1 LNLEIAA
8 GSSSLRRGMLIGVDF
23 GGTAVKAGMV
33 EGGEVVRST
42 STATR
47 TDKGPKEILDA
58 IANTVLVLTPK
69 PEAVGVAIPGE
80 VNAEGRCWRL
90 ANVPGFEGVPI
101 GEELAKRLGCPIAVE
116 NDATTAAL
124 GEQLYGHG
132 RDNPSFLMVTLGTG
146 VGGGL
151 VIGQQLYPGSNGF
164 AAEIGHNIVDSSAA
178 APLCACGQRGCIEA
192 FAGTRALLRLF
203 AELGGGNVTEVLPI
217 SISARR
223 GEDAGKKTFETMGRA
238 LGKGLATIQNVLDL
252 NAIVFSGGVSASF
265 DLVEE
270 HIRASLREHVFGKPA
285 GEVPLLVSELGERA
299 GVIGAAHLTTL

>member
-1 LNLEIAA
+1 
-8 GSSSLRRGMLIGVDF
+8 MLIGVDF

-33 EGGEVVRST
+33 DGGEVVRST

-47 TDKGPKEILDA
+47 HDTGPSEILDA

-146 VGGGL
+146 IGGGL

-164 AAEIGHNIVDSSAA
+164 AAEIGHNNVDSSSE
-178 APLCACGQRGCIEA
+178 APACACGQRGCIEA
-192 FAGTRALLRLF
+192 FAGTRALLRRF
-203 AELGGGNVTEVLPI
+203 AELGGGNATEVLPI
-217 SISARR
+217 SVSARR
-223 GEDAGKKTFETMGRA
+223 GEAAGQRTFEMMGRA

-265 DLVEE
+265 DLIEP
-270 HIRASLREHVFGKPA
+270 HIRAALRDNVFGKPA

>member
-1 LNLEIAA
+1 
-8 GSSSLRRGMLIGVDF
+8 MLIGVDF
-23 GGTAVKAGMV
+23 GGTALKAGVV

-47 TDKGPKEILDA
+47 PDTGPQEIMDA
-58 IANTVLVLTPK
+58 IASTVLALSAK

-80 VNAEGRCWRL
+80 VNADGRCWRL

-132 RDNPSFLMVTLGTG
+132 RQHPSFLMVTLGTG

-164 AAEIGHNIVDSSAA
+164 AAEIGHNNVDSSDS

-192 FAGTRALLRLF
+192 FAGTRALLRRF
-203 AELGGGNVTEVLPI
+203 AELGGTAGDVL
-217 SISARR
+217 SVSVSARR
-223 GEDAGKKTFETMGRA
+223 GEAAGQKAFEMMGRA

-252 NAIVFSGGVSASF
+252 NAIVFSGGISASF
-265 DLVEE
+265 DLIEA
-270 HIRASLREHVFGKPA
+270 HIRAGLREHVFGKPT

>member
-1 LNLEIAA
+1 
-8 GSSSLRRGMLIGVDF
+8 MLIGVDF

-33 EGGEVVRST
+33 DGGEVVRST
-42 STATR
+42 STSTR
-47 TDKGPKEILDA
+47 LDTGPKEILDA

-80 VNAEGRCWRL
+80 VNSEGRCWRL
-90 ANVPGFEGVPI
+90 ANVPGFEGIPI

-146 VGGGL
+146 IGGGL

-164 AAEIGHNIVDSSAA
+164 AAEIGHNTVDSSAE
-178 APLCACGQRGCIEA
+178 APVCACGQRGCIEA
-192 FAGTRALLRLF
+192 FAGTRALLRRF

-217 SISARR
+217 SVSARR
-223 GEDAGKKTFETMGRA
+223 GEAAGKKTFEMMGRA

-252 NAIVFSGGVSASF
+252 NAIVFSGGISASF
-265 DLVEE
+265 DLIEE
-270 HIRASLREHVFGKPA
+270 HIRAGLRENVFGKPA

>member
-1 LNLEIAA
+1 
-8 GSSSLRRGMLIGVDF
+8 MLIGVDF
-23 GGTAVKAGMV
+23 GGTSVKAGVV

-42 STATR
+42 AAATR
-47 TDKGPKEILDA
+47 LDTGPKDVLDA
-58 IANTVLVLTPK
+58 IANTVLALTPR

-116 NDATTAAL
+116 NDATAAAL

-146 VGGGL
+146 IGGGL
-151 VIGQQLYPGSNGF
+151 VLGHQLYPGSNGF
-164 AAEIGHNIVDSSAA
+164 AAEIGHNNVDSSSE

-192 FAGTRALLRLF
+192 FAGTKALLRRF
-203 AELGGGNVTEVLPI
+203 QELGGSATEVLPI
-217 SISARR
+217 SVSARR
-223 GEDAGKKTFETMGRA
+223 GEPVGLETFEMMGIA
-238 LGKGLATIQNVLDL
+238 LGRGIAVIQNVLDL
-252 NAIVFSGGVSASF
+252 NAVVFSGGVSASF
-265 DLVEE
+265 DLIEPS
-270 HIRASLREHVFGKPA
+270 IRAALRANVFGKPA

>member
-1 LNLEIAA
+1 
-8 GSSSLRRGMLIGVDF
+8 MLIGVDF
-23 GGTAVKAGMV
+23 GGTSVKAGLV
-33 EGGEVVRST
+33 QGGEVVQST

-47 TDKGPKEILDA
+47 LDRGPTEILDA
-58 IANTVLVLTPK
+58 IASTVLALTKK

-80 VNAEGRCWRL
+80 VNSEGRCWRL

-101 GEELAKRLGCPIAVE
+101 GEELAKRLSCPIAVE

-132 RDNPSFLMVTLGTG
+132 RQHPSFLMVTLGTG

-164 AAEIGHNIVDSSAA
+164 AAEIGHNNVDSSAE

-192 FAGTRALLRLF
+192 FAGTRALLRRF
-203 AELGGGNVTEVLPI
+203 AELGGSATEVLPI
-217 SISARR
+217 ALSARR
-223 GEDAGKKTFETMGRA
+223 GEEAGKKTFEMMGRA
-238 LGKGLATIQNVLDL
+238 LGKGLAVIQNVLDL
-252 NAIVFSGGVSASF
+252 NAIVFSGGISASF
-265 DLVEE
+265 DLIEE
-270 HIRASLREHVFGKPA
+270 HIRAGLRENVFGKPP
-285 GEVPLLVSELGERA
+285 GEVPLLVSSLGERA

>member
-1 LNLEIAA
+1 
-8 GSSSLRRGMLIGVDF
+8 MLIGVDF
-23 GGTAVKAGMV
+23 GGTSVKAGVV

-42 STATR
+42 AAATR
-47 TDKGPKEILDA
+47 FDTGAEDVLDA
-58 IANTVLVLTPK
+58 IANTVLALTPK
-69 PEAVGVAIPGE
+69 PDAVGVAIPGE

-146 VGGGL
+146 IGGGL
-151 VIGQQLYPGSNGF
+151 VLGHQLYPGSNGF
-164 AAEIGHNIVDSSAA
+164 AAEVGHNNVDSSPE

-192 FAGTRALLRLF
+192 FAGTKALLRRF
-203 AELGGGNVTEVLPI
+203 HELGGHASEVLPI
-217 SISARR
+217 SVSARR
-223 GEDAGKKTFETMGRA
+223 GEAAGQKTFEMMGTA
-238 LGKGLATIQNVLDL
+238 LGRGLAVIQNVLDL

-265 DLVEE
+265 DLIEP
-270 HIRASLREHVFGKPA
+270 HIRAALRANVFGKPA

>member
-1 LNLEIAA
+1 
-8 GSSSLRRGMLIGVDF
+8 MLIGVDF

-33 EGGEVVRST
+33 DGGEVVRST

-47 TDKGPKEILDA
+47 ADTSAPEILDA
-58 IANTVLVLTPK
+58 IARTVLSLTPK

-90 ANVPGFEGVPI
+90 ANVPGFEGIPI

-146 VGGGL
+146 IGGGL

-164 AAEIGHNIVDSSAA
+164 AAEIGHNNVDSSPE
-178 APLCACGQRGCIEA
+178 APLCGCGQRGCIEA
-192 FAGTRALLRLF
+192 FAGTRALLRRF
-203 AELGGGNVTEVLPI
+203 AELGGATVTEVLPI
-217 SISARR
+217 SVSARR
-223 GEDAGKKTFETMGRA
+223 GGEAGRKTFEMMGRA

-265 DLVEE
+265 DLIEE
-270 HIRASLREHVFGKPA
+270 HIRAGLRENVFGKPA
-285 GEVPLLVSELGERA
+285 AEVPLLVSELGERA

>member
-1 LNLEIAA
+1 
-8 GSSSLRRGMLIGVDF
+8 MLIGVDF
-23 GGTAVKAGMV
+23 GGTAVKAGVV

-42 STATR
+42 ATATR
-47 TDKGPKEILDA
+47 QDTGPGEIMDA
-58 IANTVLVLTPK
+58 IASTVLALSPK

-80 VNAEGRCWRL
+80 VNVDGRCWRL

-132 RDNPSFLMVTLGTG
+132 RQHPSFLMVTLGTG

-164 AAEIGHNIVDSSAA
+164 AAEIGHNNVDSSDS

-192 FAGTRALLRLF
+192 FAGTKALLRRF
-203 AELGGGNVTEVLPI
+203 AELGGNASEVLPI
-217 SISARR
+217 SVSARR
-223 GEDAGKKTFETMGRA
+223 GEAAGQKTFEMMGRA
-238 LGKGLATIQNVLDL
+238 LGRGLATIQNVLDL
-252 NAIVFSGGVSASF
+252 NAIVFSGGISASF
-265 DLVEE
+265 DLIEP
-270 HIRASLREHVFGKPA
+270 HIRDALRESVFGKPA

>member
-1 LNLEIAA
+1 
-8 GSSSLRRGMLIGVDF
+8 MLIGVDF

-33 EGGEVVRST
+33 DGGEVVRST

-47 TDKGPKEILDA
+47 ADTSAPEILDA
-58 IANTVLVLTPK
+58 IARTVLSLTPK

-90 ANVPGFEGVPI
+90 ANVPGFEGIPI

-132 RDNPSFLMVTLGTG
+132 RENPSFLMVTLGTG
-146 VGGGL
+146 IGGGL

-164 AAEIGHNIVDSSAA
+164 AAEIGHNNVDSSPE
-178 APLCACGQRGCIEA
+178 APLCGCGQRGCIEA
-192 FAGTRALLRLF
+192 FAGTRALLRRF
-203 AELGGGNVTEVLPI
+203 AELGGPSVTEVLPI
-217 SISARR
+217 SVSARR
-223 GEDAGKKTFETMGRA
+223 GGEAARKTFEMMGRA

-265 DLVEE
+265 DLIEE
-270 HIRASLREHVFGKPA
+270 HIRAGLRENVFGKPA
-285 GEVPLLVSELGERA
+285 AEVPLLVSELGERA

>member
-1 LNLEIAA
+1 
-8 GSSSLRRGMLIGVDF
+8 MLIGVDF
-23 GGTAVKAGMV
+23 GGTSVKAGVV
-33 EGGEVVRST
+33 EAGQVVRST
-42 STATR
+42 AAATR
-47 TDKGPKEILDA
+47 FDTGPKDVLDA
-58 IANTVLVLTPK
+58 IANTVLALTPK
-69 PEAVGVAIPGE
+69 PDAVGVAIPGE

-146 VGGGL
+146 IGGGL
-151 VIGQQLYPGSNGF
+151 VLGHQLYPGSNGF
-164 AAEIGHNIVDSSAA
+164 AAEIGHNNVDSSPE
-178 APLCACGQRGCIEA
+178 APICACGQRGCIEA
-192 FAGTRALLRLF
+192 FAGTKALLRRF
-203 AELGGGNVTEVLPI
+203 QELGGHASEVLPI

-223 GEDAGKKTFETMGRA
+223 GEEAGKKTFEMMGTA
-238 LGKGLATIQNVLDL
+238 LGRGIAVIQNVLDL
-252 NAIVFSGGVSASF
+252 NAVVFSGGVSASF
-265 DLVEE
+265 DLIEP
-270 HIRASLREHVFGKPA
+270 HIRAALRASVFGKPA

>member
-1 LNLEIAA
+1 
-8 GSSSLRRGMLIGVDF
+8 MLIGVDF
-23 GGTAVKAGMV
+23 GGTSVKAGLV
-33 EGGEVVRST
+33 EGGEVTAST

-47 TDKGPKEILDA
+47 LDRGPKEILDA
-58 IANTVLVLTPK
+58 IASTVLALTPK

-80 VNAEGRCWRL
+80 VNSEGRCWRL

-101 GEELAKRLGCPIAVE
+101 GEELAKRLSCPIAVE

-132 RDNPSFLMVTLGTG
+132 RQHPSFLMVTLGTG

-164 AAEIGHNIVDSSAA
+164 AAEIGHNTVDSSPT

-192 FAGTRALLRLF
+192 FAGTRALLRRY
-203 AELGGGNVTEVLPI
+203 AELGGVATEVLPI
-217 SISARR
+217 SLSARR
-223 GEDAGKKTFETMGRA
+223 GDEAGKKTFEMMGRA
-238 LGKGLATIQNVLDL
+238 LGKGLAVIQNVLDL
-252 NAIVFSGGVSASF
+252 NAIVFSGGISASF
-265 DLVEE
+265 DLIEE
-270 HIRASLREHVFGKPA
+270 HIRASLRENVFGKPPA
-285 GEVPLLVSELGERA
+285 EVPLLVSELGERA

>member
-1 LNLEIAA
+1 
-8 GSSSLRRGMLIGVDF
+8 MLIGVDF

-33 EGGEVVRST
+33 EGGEVVRSM
-42 STATR
+42 SAATR
-47 TDKGPKEILDA
+47 LDTGPQEILDA
-58 IANTVLVLTPK
+58 IANTVLALTPK

-90 ANVPGFEGVPI
+90 ANVPHFEGVPI

-132 RDNPSFLMVTLGTG
+132 RDHPSFLMVTLGTG
-146 VGGGL
+146 IGGGL
-151 VIGQQLYPGSNGF
+151 VLGHQLYPGSNGF
-164 AAEIGHNIVDSSAA
+164 AAEIGHNNIDSSPN

-192 FAGTRALLRLF
+192 FSGTKALLRRF
-203 AELGGGNVTEVLPI
+203 TELGGKAATEVLPI
-217 SISARR
+217 SVSARR
-223 GEDAGKKTFETMGRA
+223 GEEAGKKTFEMMGTA
-238 LGKGLATIQNVLDL
+238 LGKGLAVIQNVLDL

-265 DLVEE
+265 DLIEPY
-270 HIRASLREHVFGKPA
+270 IRAALRQHVFGKPA